1 MAYGGGT
8 WVTMNKVM
16 PGAYINFI
24 SAAKATAE
32 LSERGIAAAPF
43 VLNWGPE
50 NTVFE
55 VTAEDFQKKCTTIFG
70 YAYEAPEM
78 LALREIFCHATKVYC
93 YRLGS
98 GAKAASNTY
107 GTAKYPGT
115 RGNAVSVVI
124 AKSVDNE
131 ALYEVST
138 YVDGTRFDSQNV
150 EKAADLADNA
160 FVVFDKTATLAETA
174 GTPLSGGANAAEIT
188 GESHQAFLDKI
199 ESYSYNALC
208 CPVAD
213 TTTVALYENFNARV
227 RDSLGAK
234 SQLIAWQSDADYE
247 GVIGAWNTVTH
258 PDIPGVD
265 AHMIVYWLTGAHAG
279 TAVNRSMTNVLYDGE
294 LTVNVDHTQTE
305 LEAAIN
311 AGKFMFH
318 NANGEVRV
326 LADINTLVTLT
337 KEKGEVFQSNQTIR
351 VCDQIAN
358 DVAVLFNTS
367 YIGVVANDDSGR
379 ASLWNDI
386 IKIFQALERIRAIEN
401 FDPDMVSVDVG
412 NSKGAVV
419 LTTKGLR
426 IINAMIQLYMSTIIQ

>member
-8 WVTMNKVM
+8 WLTADKVM

-24 SAAKATAE
+24 SAAKATSE

-50 NTVFE
+50 STVFE
-55 VTAEDFQKKCTTIFG
+55 VTAKDFREKCINIFG

-98 GAKAASNTY
+98 GAKVASNTY
-107 GTAKYPGT
+107 CSAKYPGT
-115 RGNAVSVVI
+115 RGNDINIVI

-138 YVDGTRFDSQNV
+138 YVNGTHFDSQTV
-150 EKAADLADNA
+150 EKAADLVDNA
-160 FVVFDKTATLAETA
+160 FVLFDKEATLAETA

-199 ESYSYNALC
+199 ESYSYNVLC

-213 TTTVALYENFNARV
+213 ATTVALYESFNARV
-227 RDSLGAK
+227 RDSLGVK
-234 SQLIAWQSDADYE
+234 SQLVAWQSDADYE

-258 PDIPGVD
+258 PDISGVG
-265 AHMIVYWLTGAHAG
+265 AHMIVYWLAGAQAG

-294 LTVNVDHTQTE
+294 LIVNVDYTQAE
-305 LEAAIN
+305 LGTAIN

-326 LADINTLVTLT
+326 LSDINTLVTLT
-337 KEKGEVFQSNQTIR
+337 EAKGEVFQSNQTIR

-358 DVAVLFNTS
+358 DVAVLFNTR
-367 YIGVVANDDSGR
+367 YIGIVANDASGR
-379 ASLWNDI
+379 ALLWNDI
-386 IKIFQALERIRAIEN
+386 VKIFQALERIRAIEN

-412 NSKGAVV
+412 NARGAVV

-426 IINAMIQLYMSTIIQ
+426 IINAMVQLYMSTIIQ